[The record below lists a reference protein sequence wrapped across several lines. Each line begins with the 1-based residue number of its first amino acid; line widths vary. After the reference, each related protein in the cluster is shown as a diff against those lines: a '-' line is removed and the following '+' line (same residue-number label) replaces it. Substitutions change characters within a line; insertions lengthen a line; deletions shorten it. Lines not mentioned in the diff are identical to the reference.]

1 MTQRV
6 IINIVIPAIGIGVDR
21 NQTTVGR
28 ILMLIDIIVVV
39 RTTILIKRKVP
50 INNGF
55 APVAGDID
63 NGRCLIQECGIPLG
77 ESPFTARAFRKPN
90 VLCRI
95 LFMDYRHDL
104 FVTLIPVPCGAI
116 GRGQCTCVLIIF
128 EGIRSVFVV
137 GRSIAMIPADNF
149 GVETVAI
156 KRRAKIICD
165 QILRFGMRHGQCRP
179 VITCVIR
186 LVIRS
191 YGIDVDAAR
200 RVFLNEFGDIVGI
213 RLIFVCPQCTLL
225 ILIHSKDRTVFLH
238 PARRTPAR
246 RHNRDSTRLNCQRV
260 LYGRHDFDEFM
271 GKVPVGQT
279 VILLVGRKIV
289 RRDAVVGST
298 NRLPQHTQADARFFV
313 KQCLHSS
320 CFRRIVQI
328 SLIEMRRR
336 FCNGSTEAV
345 DRLVGVILVDNNQ
358 VVSRCTVSRAEMD
371 RSLLFKP
378 LLHSTIGR
386 IDL

>member
-1 MTQRV
+1 MQASHNLRD
-6 IINIVIPAIGIGVDR
+6 PAR
-21 NQTTVGR
+21 YS
-28 ILMLIDIIVVV
+28 
-39 RTTILIKRKVP
+39 
-50 INNGF
+50 
-55 APVAGDID
+55 
-63 NGRCLIQECGIPLG
+63 E
-77 ESPFTARAFRKPN
+77 
-90 VLCRI
+90 
-95 LFMDYRHDL
+95 
-104 FVTLIPVPCGAI
+104 
-116 GRGQCTCVLIIF
+116 
-128 EGIRSVFVV
+128 
-137 GRSIAMIPADNF
+137 
-149 GVETVAI
+149 
-156 KRRAKIICD
+156 
-165 QILRFGMRHGQCRP
+165 
-179 VITCVIR
+179 
-186 LVIRS
+186 

-200 RVFLNEFGDIVGI
+200 RVFLNEFSDIVGI

-320 CFRRIVQI
+320 CFRRIVKI

-378 LLHSTIGR
+378 LLHSTISR
-386 IDL
+386 VDL